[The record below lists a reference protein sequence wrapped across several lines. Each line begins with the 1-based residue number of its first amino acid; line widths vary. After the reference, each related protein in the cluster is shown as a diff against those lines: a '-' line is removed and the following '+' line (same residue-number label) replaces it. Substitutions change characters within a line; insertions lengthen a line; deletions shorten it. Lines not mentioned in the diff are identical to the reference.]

1 MTHSN
6 KITINA
12 VSLIDLQLKLVKHP
26 NWRILEISR
35 LGFGF
40 RIIFQRRAKKTVCSN
55 VSYEFYS
62 NIPSLRWNYIGCRR
76 FSPTHISVSDESEIH
91 EFFV

>member
-1 MTHSN
+1 MYSGMAKSRKT
-6 KITINA
+6 TINA

-40 RIIFQRRAKKTVCSN
+40 RIIFQRRTKKRPQ
-55 VSYEFYS
+55 Y
-62 NIPSLRWNYIGCRR
+62 IPYDLTQIPPLSGTTSAVEDFPHPHKRI
-76 FSPTHISVSDESEIH
+76 
-91 EFFV
+91 

>member
-1 MTHSN
+1 MAMAKSSKT
-6 KITINA
+6 TINA

-40 RIIFQRRAKKTVCSN
+40 RIIFQRRAKKRPQYVP
-55 VSYEFYS
+55 YDFAQ
-62 NIPSLRWNYIGCRR
+62 IPPLSGTTSAVTDFLQPHKRI
-76 FSPTHISVSDESEIH
+76 
-91 EFFV
+91 